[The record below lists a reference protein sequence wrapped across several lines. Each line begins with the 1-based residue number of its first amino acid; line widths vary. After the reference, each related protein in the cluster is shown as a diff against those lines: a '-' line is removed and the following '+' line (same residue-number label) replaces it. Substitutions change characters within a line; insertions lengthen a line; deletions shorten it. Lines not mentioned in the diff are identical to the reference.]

1 MTREELQQR
10 AEEDEELYQQFASQ
24 FEANHQG
31 EFVAIALDGRMIL
44 DRNQITV
51 LERALRE
58 FGSGNFAF
66 RKIGARA
73 LGRWRTRFAAKN
85 DCLGWGS

>member
-1 MTREELQQR
+1 MTHEELQQR
-10 AEEDEELYQQFASQ
+10 AEQDERLYQQFAGRL
-24 FEANHQG
+24 ETDHPG

-44 DRNQITV
+44 ESDQIAA
-51 LERALRE
+51 LERAILE

-73 LGRWRTRFAAKN
+73 LGRWRTSFAE
-85 DCLGWGS
+85 

>member
-10 AEEDEELYQQFASQ
+10 AEEDEKLYQQFASQ
-24 FEANHQG
+24 LEVGHSG
-31 EFVAIALDGRMIL
+31 EFVAIALDGRMIF
-44 DRNQITV
+44 DSDQIAA
-51 LERALRE
+51 LERAIRE

-73 LGRWRTRFAAKN
+73 LGRWRTRFVH
-85 DCLGWGS
+85 